1 MILPLGRC
9 GSVGCALPRCPLV
22 PLPCGSQAPPHV
34 CRRPR
39 RTQLVH
45 SHVLPAAESP
55 GPSSQLRVFSF
66 SRDESRARR
75 RGGQGR
81 VRPAPGAGLGGA
93 GLCRSWRRNRA
104 MSLSV
109 PSADPPSSQV
119 PCAGSSGRQVSGRA
133 GSSGLGLPRKV
144 SQLLRSSRPAGAGSP
159 DLGRE
164 KAVRASAPRSS
175 LLANLLLPIYPKF
188 GAGCL
193 KRCGWNLSRS
203 G

>member
-39 RTQLVH
+39 PLVH
-45 SHVLPAAESP
+45 SHVLPAAETP
-55 GPSSQLRVFSF
+55 GPASQLRAFSF
-66 SRDESRARR
+66 PRDESRARR

-81 VRPAPGAGLGGA
+81 VRPAPGAGLRGA
-93 GLCRSWRRNRA
+93 GVWGSWRRNRA
-104 MSLSV
+104 RSLSV
-109 PSADPPSSQV
+109 PPADPPGSQV
-119 PCAGSSGRQVSGRA
+119 PCAR
-133 GSSGLGLPRKV
+133 SGLGLPREV
-144 SQLLRSSRPAGAGSP
+144 AAPARGGGVARPWSG
-159 DLGRE
+159 

-193 KRCGWNLSRS
+193 RRCGWSLSRS